1 MEEVMFRLM
10 KLALYVLIG
19 YAIYEFYQGITQGG
33 GGGAIRRAGR
43 EFGSD
48 LEEALNQDQ
57 GRMGILTGPGRGMTT
72 SVEDSDGGRHNTTV
86 GRGVVTARNA

>member
-10 KLALYVLIG
+10 KLALYALIG

-33 GGGAIRRAGR
+33 GGGSIRRAGR